1 MPDNTNAAQLTDA
14 IGPNS
19 WMVDEMYEQYLEDPS
34 SVSDAWQDFF
44 ADYKRDIDAPAE
56 PVTSVAESPAQPTPA
71 PAVSAESKSSAGADS
86 GREAKRAS
94 RPDVTDD
101 PGEAIR
107 GVGARIVENMEKSL
121 DVPTATSFRQVPA
134 KLLEVNRRVINGY
147 LGRTRGGKV
156 SFTHLIGYA
165 VVRAIADTMPVMNNT
180 YVKGSDG
187 KPRVVR
193 NEHVGLGIA
202 VDLEKP
208 DGSRTLMVPVIKEAD
223 TLDFKGPMP
232 KLPYAANE
240 FDAVGMV
247 AGGTGITPMLQV
259 LEKAL
264 ADPADATTFALLFG
278 NVTPDDILL
287 KGRLDALAAA
297 HPGRFAVEYYVD
309 APPSWWRGGRGYVD
323 KKAIARFLPAATQK
337 TKILVCGPP
346 GLVKMVAGEKV
357 SFKDQGP
364 VGGHLADLGFS
375 RDQVYKF

>member
-1 MPDNTNAAQLTDA
+1 MSLLAARRVAAAAGAALYAGDRARCDVSTPPLMRPDGWTPLYLRSIERLTAVGAAGGRGAGSGANAAA
-14 IGPNS
+14 AAAASVSGEYGVAKYVFAS
-19 WMVDEMYEQYLEDPS
+19 AEPS
-34 SVSDAWQDFF
+34 STCA
-44 ADYKRDIDAPAE
+44 AG
-56 PVTSVAESPAQPTPA
+56 VASC
-71 PAVSAESKSSAGADS
+71 V
-86 GREAKRAS
+86 
-94 RPDVTDD
+94 
-101 PGEAIR
+101 
-107 GVGARIVENMEKSL
+107 
-121 DVPTATSFRQVPA
+121 
-134 KLLEVNRRVINGY
+134 
-147 LGRTRGGKV
+147 
-156 SFTHLIGYA
+156 
-165 VVRAIADTMPVMNNT
+165 
-180 YVKGSDG
+180 
-187 KPRVVR
+187 
-193 NEHVGLGIA
+193 
-202 VDLEKP
+202 
-208 DGSRTLMVPVIKEAD
+208 MVPWGVMSKHIAGLKVGD

-264 ADPADATTFALLFG
+264 ADPADATKFALLFG

-287 KGRLDALAAA
+287 KGRLDARGAPAAS
-297 HPGRFAVEYYVD
+297 RSSTVD

-375 RDQVYKF
+375 RTVPF

>member
-1 MPDNTNAAQLTDA
+1 M
-14 IGPNS
+14 
-19 WMVDEMYEQYLEDPS
+19 
-34 SVSDAWQDFF
+34 
-44 ADYKRDIDAPAE
+44 
-56 PVTSVAESPAQPTPA
+56 
-71 PAVSAESKSSAGADS
+71 SKHIAGL
-86 GREAKRAS
+86 K
-94 RPDVTDD
+94 
-101 PGEAIR
+101 
-107 GVGARIVENMEKSL
+107 VG
-121 DVPTATSFRQVPA
+121 
-134 KLLEVNRRVINGY
+134 
-147 LGRTRGGKV
+147 
-156 SFTHLIGYA
+156 
-165 VVRAIADTMPVMNNT
+165 
-180 YVKGSDG
+180 
-187 KPRVVR
+187 
-193 NEHVGLGIA
+193 
-202 VDLEKP
+202 
-208 DGSRTLMVPVIKEAD
+208 D

-346 GLVKMVAGEKV
+346 GLVEMVAGAKV

>member
-1 MPDNTNAAQLTDA
+1 M
-14 IGPNS
+14 
-19 WMVDEMYEQYLEDPS
+19 
-34 SVSDAWQDFF
+34 
-44 ADYKRDIDAPAE
+44 
-56 PVTSVAESPAQPTPA
+56 
-71 PAVSAESKSSAGADS
+71 SKHIAGL
-86 GREAKRAS
+86 K
-94 RPDVTDD
+94 
-101 PGEAIR
+101 
-107 GVGARIVENMEKSL
+107 VG
-121 DVPTATSFRQVPA
+121 
-134 KLLEVNRRVINGY
+134 
-147 LGRTRGGKV
+147 
-156 SFTHLIGYA
+156 
-165 VVRAIADTMPVMNNT
+165 
-180 YVKGSDG
+180 
-187 KPRVVR
+187 
-193 NEHVGLGIA
+193 
-202 VDLEKP
+202 
-208 DGSRTLMVPVIKEAD
+208 D

-247 AGGTGITPMLQV
+247 ERRVYLRCHAPHPPTPPQVAGGTGITPMLQV

-264 ADPADATTFALLFG
+264 ADPADATKFALLFG

-346 GLVKMVAGEKV
+346 GLVKMVAGAKV